1 MLCSASFVVGFFD
14 PTGLHLVGE
23 DGTITTPF
31 SLLHLGGFGFF
42 AVTDIS
48 WSNLL
53 FAVGFEATV
62 LEDLTIDDTTA
73 VFVSTIGTDYFYLVV
88 EVDIELD

>member
-23 DGTITTPF
+23 DGTVAAPF
-31 SLLHLGGFGFF
+31 RLLHLGSFGFF
-42 AVTDIS
+42 TVADVG

-62 LEDLTIDDTTA
+62 LEDLTIDDATA
-73 VFVSTIGTDYFYLVV
+73 VFVPAVGAYYFHLVV
-88 EVDIELD
+88 EVDIELN